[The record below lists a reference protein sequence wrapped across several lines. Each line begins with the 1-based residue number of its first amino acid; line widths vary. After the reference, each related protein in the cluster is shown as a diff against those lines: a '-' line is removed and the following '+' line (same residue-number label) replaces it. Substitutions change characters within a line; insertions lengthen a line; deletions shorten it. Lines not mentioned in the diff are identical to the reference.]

1 MVQCVGKTDGVAAP
15 SANKRRWVPP
25 STLRLR
31 DAAATPESR
40 NDQVFRKIRGILNK
54 LTPEKFQKLS
64 DDLLRV
70 ELQSPII
77 LRGVILL
84 IFDKAL
90 DEPKYSSM
98 YAQLCK
104 RLSEEAPNFET
115 GDCTP
120 NTFRK
125 LLLNK
130 CKVEFEN
137 RAAALELNIN
147 GVSEDGTPLD
157 RDEMEERR
165 QTAKRKML
173 GNIKFIGELGKL
185 EMLSESI
192 LHKCIRELLVR
203 RGDDP
208 SEDLECLCQ
217 IMRTCGRILDTDKG
231 RYLMDQYF
239 ERMRTLADNM
249 DLQPRIRFM
258 LKDVIDLRT
267 DRWVPR
273 KATVVEGPVPIAQ
286 IRPADDDRPGFR
298 RDRNQH
304 DRDSERNQSDSL
316 FRHPLKTRGGFD
328 DMLAGL
334 NFSSPAPLI
343 PVPPFGGPNGFGGR
357 DTFRG
362 DRRGQS
368 YNSGGYEGSRRGHY
382 KHNQNNSGSNFN
394 NQSNKDLAPRFK
406 RNNLIVAKEELQE
419 VELRPNS
426 MLFNKASVRNHNA
439 ANMGSQQSR
448 NTQPEIPS
456 FVGGKQPPSAV
467 KEPLPMKQLTQEK
480 PKSKKDKGP
489 SKEEV
494 VKKFSTLL
502 EEFWKGD
509 IDIKQSVNAYK
520 EHKVPDKFA
529 KEVIISGLSLALN
542 KSDVEQE
549 KLIKLLGNLKED
561 CIVSGN
567 AVQEAFKS
575 LCHVLDQRDNEGDDK
590 DSVITAASV
599 LLAAAVCEHL
609 TPLSDVATLTDNGAH
624 HPLFLLVLQRV
635 KKKRGKS
642 ELSEMFNKSKINL
655 MAQLPEPD
663 KTKER
668 LTEIL
673 EEREL
678 VFLYPLL
685 RIQADLAKQLATDPN
700 PQAFYKW
707 IKENLESSNFN
718 DPGFINA
725 LVTVLIKYITQEAQS
740 AGDEKAMIEKENTLL
755 KRYQPILHAFL
766 HDKSSLQLVAVYSL
780 QMHFYA
786 LGFPRGQLLRWF
798 MALYELEIV
807 EEEAFLNW
815 KEDVTDA
822 YPGKGNALFQVNQW
836 LTWLQQAES
845 EDEEED
851 D

>member
-1 MVQCVGKTDGVAAP
+1 
-15 SANKRRWVPP
+15 
-25 STLRLR
+25 
-31 DAAATPESR
+31 
-40 NDQVFRKIRGILNK
+40 
-54 LTPEKFQKLS
+54 
-64 DDLLRV
+64 
-70 ELQSPII
+70 
-77 LRGVILL
+77 
-84 IFDKAL
+84 
-90 DEPKYSSM
+90 M

-104 RLSEEAPNFET
+104 RLSEEAPNFEQ
-115 GDCTP
+115 GDGST
-120 NTFRK
+120 NTFRI

-137 RAAALELNIN
+137 RAAALERNIN
-147 GVSEDGTPLD
+147 GISEDGTPFD
-157 RDEMEERR
+157 REELEERR

-185 EMLSESI
+185 EILSETI
-192 LHKCIRELLVR
+192 LHRCIRELLVR

-217 IMRTCGRILDTDKG
+217 IMRTCGRILDTERG
-231 RYLMDQYF
+231 RNLMEQYF
-239 ERMRTLADNM
+239 DRMRSLAENV

-258 LKDVIDLRT
+258 LKDVIDLRADNWT
-267 DRWVPR
+267 PR

-286 IRPADDDRPGFR
+286 IRPAESDRSGFR

-304 DRDSERNQSDSL
+304 DRDSDRNQTDSL
-316 FRHPLKTRGGFD
+316 FRHPLKTRGGID
-328 DMLAGL
+328 DMLAEL
-334 NFSSPAPLI
+334 NLTASPAPLI
-343 PVPPFGGPNGFGGR
+343 PVGPPFGGPNGFSGR
-357 DTFRG
+357 DSRDAPFRA
-362 DRRGQS
+362 DRRPGQGF
-368 YNSGGYEGSRRGHY
+368 NSGNYEGSRRGHY

-426 MLFNKASVRNHNA
+426 MLFNKASVRHHNA
-439 ANMGSQQSR
+439 ANAVGTHATR
-448 NTQPEIPS
+448 PPPTEPPS
-456 FVGGKQPPSAV
+456 FGGGKQPPSAV
-467 KEPLPMKQLTQEK
+467 KEPLPMKQVAQDR

-494 VKKFSTLL
+494 LKKFNTLL
-502 EEFWKGD
+502 DEYWKGEVD
-509 IDIKQSVNAYK
+509 LKQAINSYK
-520 EHKVPDKFA
+520 EHKVPDKFV
-529 KEVIISGLSLALN
+529 KELIMSGLSLALE

-549 KLIKLLGNLKED
+549 KLIKLVANLKED
-561 CIVSGN
+561 GAVSGG

-575 LCHVLDQRDNEGDDK
+575 LCHVLEQRTSDASENEK
-590 DSVITAASV
+590 DSVVAAASG

-609 TPLSDVATLTDNGAH
+609 APLSDVAVLTDNGAH
-624 HPLFLLVLQRV
+624 YPLFLSVLQRV
-635 KKKRGKS
+635 KMKTGKS

-655 MAQLPEPD
+655 MAQLPEAD
-663 KTKER
+663 RTKER
-668 LTEIL
+668 LSEIL

-678 VFLYPLL
+678 TFLYPLL
-685 RIQADLAKQLATDPN
+685 RIQADLARQLSTDPN

-707 IKENLESSNFN
+707 IKENLESANFN

-740 AGDEKAMIEKENTLL
+740 AGDEKAMTEKEHALL

-766 HDKSSLQLVAVYSL
+766 RDKSSLQLVAVYSL

-798 MALYELEIV
+798 MAMYELEIV
-807 EEEAFLNW
+807 DEEAFLNW

-822 YPGKGNALFQVNQW
+822 YPGKGQALFQVNQW
-836 LTWLQQAES
+836 LTWLQEAES
-845 EDEEED
+845 EEEEGD